1 MKIKVLKLFLKT
13 PNNTHMRY
21 LFSVLF
27 VFCCFIFNGQD
38 VQDDFEGS
46 GTITSW
52 AGDDCIIN
60 TSLSNPFSQGIN
72 TSNTVLEYHD
82 TGGQF
87 ANVRFDISGT
97 FDFSV
102 KNTFHLKVYIPSA
115 GLTGSQV
122 NQISLKLQDG
132 TLAQPWST
140 QSEIIKPIT
149 LDQWQE
155 VSFNFEADNFI
166 NLDGNSLPPTQ
177 RTDFNRVVIQINGED
192 NFDHVLAYIDDFLFL
207 ESNNVNPIFDSL
219 VWSDE
224 FDYNGGIDNTKWF
237 AQTQL
242 IAGDSWANGELQH
255 YTSRTDN
262 AFVDNGSLKILA
274 KAETYNDQGVTKNYT
289 SARLNSK
296 FAFKYGRIEVRA
308 KLPSIAGT
316 WPAIWLLGKN
326 INEDGAYWDNEGFG
340 TTPWPFCGEIDIMEP
355 NVSKTQILGTW
366 HWNDGSG
373 YMINSSSIATSNADT
388 SQNYHLYALEWD
400 ETVMKIFMDGILINQ
415 QNTINPFNEEFYILL
430 NVATGG
436 NLGGAIDPSFSQ
448 DIMEIDYIRV
458 YQESPLSIGEVSKS
472 KSLQIFPN
480 PTDNLLNI
488 RSSSQNVSFSSIY
501 ITDIAGRLVYHKD
514 LKTSS
519 NTYSLDT
526 LLFKNGLYFLTVTLN
541 NNKPETIKFIK
552 H

>member
-1 MKIKVLKLFLKT
+1 
-13 PNNTHMRY
+13 MRY
-21 LFSVLF
+21 LLSLLF
-27 VFCCFIFNGQD
+27 VFFSFISNGQD

-46 GTITSW
+46 GTINSW
-52 AGDDCIIN
+52 VGDDCSVN
-60 TSLSNPFSQGIN
+60 SSLNNPFSQDIN

-82 TGGQF
+82 TGGQY

-102 KNTFHLKVYIPSA
+102 KNTFNLKVYVPST
-115 GLTGSQV
+115 GLTGSQT

-149 LDQWQE
+149 LDEWQE
-155 VSFNFEADNFI
+155 VSFNFETDYYI

-177 RTDFNRVVIQINGED
+177 RTDFNRVVIQINGEN
-192 NFDHVLAYIDDFLFL
+192 NFDYALAYIDDFLFL
-207 ESNNVNPIFDSL
+207 ESDNVNPIFDTL

-224 FDYNGGIDNTKWF
+224 FDTNGTIDNTKWY

-255 YTSRTDN
+255 YTNRTDN

-274 KAETYNDQGVTKNYT
+274 KAETYTDQGVTKNYT

-296 FAFKYGRIEVRA
+296 FTFKYGRIEVRA

-355 NVSKTQILGTW
+355 NVPKTQILGTW
-366 HWNDGSG
+366 HWDNGSG
-373 YMINSSSIATSNADT
+373 YMINSSGIATSNTDT

-400 ETVMKIFMDGILINQ
+400 ETIMKIFMDGILINQ
-415 QNTINPFNEEFYILL
+415 QNTVNPFNEEFYILL
-430 NVATGG
+430 NVAMGG
-436 NLGGAIDPSFSQ
+436 NLGGTIDPSFSQ
-448 DIMEIDYIRV
+448 DIMEIDYVRV
-458 YQESPLSIGEVSKS
+458 YQESPLSVKGVSKS
-472 KSLQIFPN
+472 KYLHIFPN
-480 PTDNLLNI
+480 PLDNQLNLK
-488 RSSSQNVSFSSIY
+488 SSSQNISFTSLHIS
-501 ITDIAGRLVYHKD
+501 DVAGRLIYHKD
-514 LKTSS
+514 LKTSI
-519 NTYSLDT
+519 NIYSIDT
-526 LLFKNGLYFLTVTLN
+526 SLFKNGLYFLAVTLN
-541 NNKPETIKFIK
+541 NNKTETIKFIK